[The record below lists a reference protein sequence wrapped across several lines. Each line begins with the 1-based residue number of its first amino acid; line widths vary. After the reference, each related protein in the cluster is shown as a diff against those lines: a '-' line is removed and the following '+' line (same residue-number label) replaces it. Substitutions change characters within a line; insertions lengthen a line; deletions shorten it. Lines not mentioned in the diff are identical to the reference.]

1 MLRQRL
7 DFAHP
12 QPAVKLNGTLH
23 GSLVL
28 VAGAA
33 LAFALFVHYQ
43 ELAEETESAETRV
56 KRLARSVAPGR
67 LDRASREAVAEE
79 IRRVNQAAQR
89 LTIPWD
95 SLFRTVEA
103 AADKRVA
110 LLSLQPNFQKRELKI
125 TGEAEDYGA
134 ILKYIERLER
144 GGALTGVRLVSHEV
158 VVARPNAMQMRFEL
172 NAGWRLDT

>member
-12 QPAVKLNGTLH
+12 QPTVKLSGMLH
-23 GSLVL
+23 GGLVL
-28 VAGAA
+28 GAAAA
-33 LAFALFVHYQ
+33 LAFALVVHYQ
-43 ELAEETESAETRV
+43 GLAEDMESAETRV

-67 LDRASREAVAEE
+67 LNGASREAMAEE
-79 IRRVNQAAQR
+79 IRNVNQAALR
-89 LTIPWD
+89 LTIPWE
-95 SLFRTVEA
+95 SLFKTVEA

-125 TGEAEDYGA
+125 TGEAQDYGA

-158 VVARPNAMQMRFEL
+158 MARPNAMQMRFEL
-172 NAGWRLDT
+172 NAGWRTDT

>member
-1 MLRQRL
+1 MQRQRL
-7 DFAHP
+7 DFMHP
-12 QPAVKLNGTLH
+12 QPTVKLNGSLH
-23 GSLVL
+23 GSLIL

-43 ELAEETESAETRV
+43 GLAEEMDSAESRI

-67 LDRASREAVAEE
+67 LDRASREAMAEE
-79 IRRVNQAAQR
+79 IRRVNQAALR

-95 SLFRTVEA
+95 RMFRTVES

-125 TGEAEDYGA
+125 TGEAEDFGS
-134 ILKYIERLER
+134 ILKYIEQLES
-144 GGALTGVRLVSHEV
+144 GDALSGVRLVSHEV
-158 VVARPNAMQMRFEL
+158 VARPGAMQLRFEL
-172 NAGWRLDT
+172 SAGWRIDA

>member
-7 DFAHP
+7 DFMHP
-12 QPAVKLNGTLH
+12 QPAVKLNGSLH

-43 ELAEETESAETRV
+43 GLAEDMESAETRI
-56 KRLARSVAPGR
+56 KQLAQSGAPGR
-67 LDRASREAVAEE
+67 LDRGSREAMAEE
-79 IRRVNQAAQR
+79 IRRVNQAALR

-95 SLFRTVEA
+95 QLFKTVESA
-103 AADKRVA
+103 TNKRVA

-125 TGEAEDYGA
+125 AGEAEDYGA
-134 ILKYIERLER
+134 ILKYIEQLES
-144 GGALTGVRLVSHEV
+144 GGALSGVRLVSHEV
-158 VVARPNAMQMRFEL
+158 VARPGAMQLRFEL
-172 NAGWRLDT
+172 SAGWRIDT